1 MKGTI
6 KAITGGLKMIG
17 SMMPFAIV
25 AGALGVSSWLIADG
39 VTSYNKTLNEARENP
54 AIHEMIESDK
64 AILDEQ
70 RENKQ
75 LTEIEYLENYD
86 YWDSNE
92 NLVAYLKAHKDEY
105 KDYLDV
111 IKPSDDKSLA
121 GCILL
126 PISLIVGGVGL
137 FLYVALGEFLDIFDK
152 SLEDF
157 RDVKDVVDAKR
168 REKRLEK
175 EIGDYTEEVDE

>member
-92 NLVAYLKAHKDEY
+92 NLVAY
-105 KDYLDV
+105 V